1 MNMIGKND
9 SFSAIEYLTFIREF
23 SRTYVKIKEGR
34 QFKLGLQ
41 FDISLVFSNGSV
53 RVNDIYNI
61 YPWTSVGSHGYF

>member
-1 MNMIGKND
+1 MNMIGKNY
-9 SFSAIEYLTFIREF
+9 SFSVIEYLTFIREF
-23 SRTYVKIKEGR
+23 SRTYVKIKERR

-53 RVNDIYNI
+53 RYYKYI